1 MPQPDPHGGVR
12 GPLVQQPATWLSELQ
27 ALIGMHFCPACGCAL
42 SSGGRFCAACGT
54 ALHPP
59 VNAQVTHPATRD
71 DVDTPMPGHDVGE
84 QTLRRIADYERIS
97 GILWL
102 ILGIVQVLMIVTI
115 IVGIW
120 NIYAA
125 TTRMKLQPLILARDS
140 RVPAA
145 YEGVGQLIVIGVLN
159 LLLGGIIGVV
169 FVVFD
174 FIIRDMVLSNR
185 HLFNNATNGVQA

>member
-1 MPQPDPHGGVR
+1 MN
-12 GPLVQQPATWLSELQ
+12 
-27 ALIGMHFCPACGCAL
+27 FCPACGKPL
-42 SSGGRFCAACGT
+42 SNGGKFCGSCGN
-54 ALHPP
+54 A
-59 VNAQVTHPATRD
+59 VNAVLPEVGISQAHGVGIASTVPRFDA
-71 DVDTPMPGHDVGE
+71 GE

-120 NIYAA
+120 NIVAA
-125 TTRMKLQPLILARDS
+125 VSRLKLRPMILARD
-140 RVPAA
+140 VQIPAI
-145 YEGVGQLIVIGVLN
+145 YEGVAQLIIIGILN
-159 LLLGGIIGVV
+159 LLLGGVIGVL

-185 HLFNNATNGVQA
+185 HLFDNVDDGVGV